1 MRLYSQGCKKLNLK
15 NYYLINKEFVHKIEQ
30 IYNYNSICNFP
41 EIKGIINFID
51 YYKKITILEQ
61 LNQVKNIYNPIIID
75 PYIFSHIY
83 PNPSV
88 LKIGYGGEYE
98 FPTNFLIT

>member
-1 MRLYSQGCKKLNLK
+1 MRLYSQGCKKSNLK

-51 YYKKITILEQ
+51 YYKKIT
-61 LNQVKNIYNPIIID
+61 
-75 PYIFSHIY
+75 F
-83 PNPSV
+83 
-88 LKIGYGGEYE
+88 
-98 FPTNFLIT
+98 